1 LSWESLF
8 DVDRGDIGDASL
20 KFPREA
26 DAMPFDAEAEHGI
39 NSDNTPSPA
48 FPP

>member
-26 DAMPFDAEAEHGI
+26 DVMPFDAEAEHVI
-39 NSDNTPSPA
+39 ISHNTLGPA
-48 FPP
+48 FGP